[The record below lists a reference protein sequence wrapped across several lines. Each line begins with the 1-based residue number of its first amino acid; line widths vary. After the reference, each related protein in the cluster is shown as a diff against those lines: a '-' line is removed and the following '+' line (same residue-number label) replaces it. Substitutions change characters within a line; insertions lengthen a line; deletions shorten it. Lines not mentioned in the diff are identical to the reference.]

1 MVSKT
6 FYFLFLALAHFLFYV
21 HASQYP
27 INAIDQAIKA
37 SSRTYYEEIIN
48 ESHTIIANGLS
59 LAKSE
64 KAIRL
69 RCGSIFPGWNPFG
82 YGITKL
88 GLEFLEWD
96 GSLDS
101 DIGRFLA
108 SFKSGRKREK
118 QLKQQWL
125 EIVRVSKQGQSMRIY
140 RKMDDLLAFCVK
152 AGFLS

>member
-1 MVSKT
+1 MVSKS
-6 FYFLFLALAHFLFYV
+6 FYFTFLVLVHFLFYV
-21 HASQYP
+21 QASHNP
-27 INAIDQAIKA
+27 INTIDQAINA
-37 SSRTYYEEIIN
+37 SSRIHHKERIN
-48 ESHTIIANGLS
+48 GSYGPS
-59 LAKSE
+59 LTKSE

-69 RCGSIFPGWNPFG
+69 RCGSIFAGWNPFG